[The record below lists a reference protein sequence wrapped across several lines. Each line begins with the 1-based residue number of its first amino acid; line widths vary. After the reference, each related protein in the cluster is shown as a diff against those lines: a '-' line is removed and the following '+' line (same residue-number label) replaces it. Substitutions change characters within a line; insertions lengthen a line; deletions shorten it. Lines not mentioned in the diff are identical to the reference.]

1 MQKASILMDHASYTA
16 AQLTRFGFLNID
28 ISNGIPHTKLTGT
41 FYNKKGDEVRDQF
54 TIEKEIQVKNLTITV
69 S

>member
-1 MQKASILMDHASYTA
+1 LRRLLSSGGHASYTA

-41 FYNKKGDEVRDQF
+41 FYNSKGQEVRDQF

>member
-1 MQKASILMDHASYTA
+1 LRRLLSSGGHASYTA
-16 AQLTRFGFLNID
+16 AQLTRFGFLSID

-41 FYNKKGDEVRDQF
+41 FYNSKGQEVRDQF